1 MKKPRYL
8 RNWEG
13 LARTD
18 PLWSV
23 CTHPDRKDG
32 KWEKEEFLETGREE
46 WGSLVRYLSEQAIPL
61 PRNGKALDFGCGAG
75 RLSLAMAGTFSRVT
89 GVDASAAMIDLARE
103 YHAGEYPSVF
113 FMHHDQPGLSLF
125 DDHTFDFI
133 FSVLVLQHI
142 PVKEGL
148 HYLGEMA
155 RVLKPGGIILF
166 QLPVADRRKITVF
179 RRLRSAL
186 RIRERLALAGIG
198 KGYGMDMYIYSPDAV
213 EALLSEWDTRV
224 IHRVYTNHTEQRYAG
239 NFQVIPPEQA
249 GDYLSVMMVGRKEK
263 KDV

>member
-23 CTHPDRKDG
+23 CTHPDRKNG
-32 KWEKEEFLETGREE
+32 KWTREEFFETGRKE
-46 WGSLVRYLSEQAIPL
+46 WESIARYLSEQHIDIHRSGA
-61 PRNGKALDFGCGAG
+61 ALDFGCGVG
-75 RLSLAMAGTFSRVT
+75 RLSRALAGTFSRVT
-89 GVDASAAMIDLARE
+89 GLDASDGMINLARE
-103 YHAGEYPSVF
+103 YHSGEKSPVRF
-113 FMHHDQPGLSLF
+113 VCHDRPDLSLF
-125 DDHTFDFI
+125 GDHTFDFI
-133 FSVLVLQHI
+133 MAVLVLQHI
-142 PVKEGL
+142 PVEEGL
-148 HYLGEMA
+148 HYLGELG
-155 RVLKPGGIILF
+155 RVLKPGGILVL
-166 QLPVADRRKITVF
+166 QVPVAGCRQRTVLQ
-179 RRLRSAL
+179 RIRSAL
-186 RIRERLALAGIG
+186 RVRQRLALAGIG

-213 EALLSEWDTRV
+213 EAVLSERDTRV
-224 IHRVYTNHTEQRYAG
+224 IHRVYTNHTEPGYAG